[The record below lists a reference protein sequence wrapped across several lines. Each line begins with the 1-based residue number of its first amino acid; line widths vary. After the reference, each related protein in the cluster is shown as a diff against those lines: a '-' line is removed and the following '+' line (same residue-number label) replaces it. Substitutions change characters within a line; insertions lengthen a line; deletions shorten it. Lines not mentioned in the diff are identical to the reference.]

1 MTRIAVV
8 HPDFSFTRIGGEE
21 VICMNVLETL
31 QNDHCL
37 VLFTFTPADITD
49 LNKFA
54 NTDVDTDNV
63 TVVCQNIWRHL
74 PTLASFANRLSGD
87 HFGLQRPLLVAAF
100 NRAMN
105 RRGDEFDYVIST
117 SNEMRFSTPSMQY
130 IHFPRYNLSRLDH
143 EIGIHGA
150 ISTVY
155 DRFCAALAG
164 INVQTLRDAT
174 LLTNSEW
181 TAGVISSIYGVEP
194 DVLYPPIDTDAFA
207 DERPWE
213 ERESGF
219 VSIGR
224 LTPAKNILD
233 NIEVVRRLYER
244 GHDVHLHLV
253 GPTATDHE
261 GYEQTLQDKADE
273 HGFVHLE
280 GRIPREEKIDLIC
293 SHRYGLHGKK
303 YEHFGIAVAELVAGG
318 TLPFVRNY
326 SGQREVVSEQDAL
339 LYDTSNEAVSKIE
352 QVLNNPSRQ
361 QELRDRLPD
370 IEATFGQA
378 RFQRRIQE
386 LVVSD
391 LAETTA

>member
-1 MTRIAVV
+1 MPRIAVV
-8 HPDFSFTRIGGEE
+8 HPDFSFTKIGGEE
-21 VICMNVLETL
+21 VICMNIIESL
-31 QNDHCL
+31 QNDHDI
-37 VLFTFTPADITD
+37 VLFTFTHPELID
-49 LNKFA
+49 LNEFA
-54 NTDVDTDNV
+54 NTDVETEDV
-63 TVVCQNIWRHL
+63 TVVCPDHGQHL
-74 PTLASFANRLSGD
+74 PAVASVVNRFSGGRL
-87 HFGLQRPLLVAAF
+87 GLQRPLLVSVF
-100 NRAMN
+100 NRAVN
-105 RRGDEFDYVIST
+105 RFENGFDYVIST
-117 SNEMRFSTPSMQY
+117 SNEMRFATPSMQY
-130 IHFPRYNLSRLDH
+130 IHFPRYNLSRLDA

-253 GPTATDHE
+253 GPTATDHK
-261 GYEQTLQDKADE
+261 GYEQTLQDKANE

-280 GRIPREEKIDLIC
+280 GRIPREEMIDLIC

-318 TLPFVRNY
+318 TLPFVRNN

-339 LYDTSNEAVSKIE
+339 LFDTPNDAVSTIE

-361 QELRDRLPD
+361 QELRNRLPD

-378 RFQRRIQE
+378 RFQQRIRE
-386 LVVSD
+386 LVASD